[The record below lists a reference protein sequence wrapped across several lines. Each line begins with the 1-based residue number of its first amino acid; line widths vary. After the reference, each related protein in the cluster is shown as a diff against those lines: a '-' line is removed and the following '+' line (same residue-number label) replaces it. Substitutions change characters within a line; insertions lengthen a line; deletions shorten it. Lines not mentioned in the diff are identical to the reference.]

1 MYKDPKRWSYLFQSY
16 VLLTMM
22 EAHETP
28 QTHPMRILER
38 SVYSARFCFIEN
50 LRKCDP
56 PVIDEVEYQVYQR
69 WFDWLMAHHRPHV
82 DLIGTNGGPNSG
94 WHVALTSAS
103 DAVYLRTTP
112 DVCLNRLKRR
122 GRHEE
127 AGVPLVRVLPFHWG
141 WVG

>member
-28 QTHPMRILER
+28 QTRPMRILER

-82 DLIGTNGGPNSG
+82 DLIGLSPC
-94 WHVALTSAS
+94 SAS
-103 DAVYLRTTP
+103 LCLLQNVAPLFFLLFFLLFFIKNKIKQTKRT
-112 DVCLNRLKRR
+112 
-122 GRHEE
+122 
-127 AGVPLVRVLPFHWG
+127 
-141 WVG
+141 